1 MNIFIHYLA
10 FSGSGQVSR
19 KSIRDCALCLFFEK
33 RLFVD
38 NGPVQSKASFPFCSV
53 GRELASREL
62 ERGSRECRPSLGVL
76 RGAGGDG
83 GDGGPDAGILT
94 RRATALPAQLG
105 NIFPALSINWKAC
118 WAHADRGWGPPGVLV
133 PPPAPAGQS
142 CECGGVCRVRGIAGS
157 QSRGPV
163 LP

>member
-1 MNIFIHYLA
+1 M
-10 FSGSGQVSR
+10 
-19 KSIRDCALCLFFEK
+19 
-33 RLFVD
+33 D

-62 ERGSRECRPSLGVL
+62 ERGSRECRLSLGVFW
-76 RGAGGDG
+76 GAGGDG

-118 WAHADRGWGPPGVLV
+118 WAHADRGRGPPGVLV

-142 CECGGVCRVRGIAGS
+142 CECGGVCRVRGIAGAS
-157 QSRGPV
+157 HEGPSYPETQEFYLWASALNPHQGDAHACHV
-163 LP
+163 PTAVESFGSK